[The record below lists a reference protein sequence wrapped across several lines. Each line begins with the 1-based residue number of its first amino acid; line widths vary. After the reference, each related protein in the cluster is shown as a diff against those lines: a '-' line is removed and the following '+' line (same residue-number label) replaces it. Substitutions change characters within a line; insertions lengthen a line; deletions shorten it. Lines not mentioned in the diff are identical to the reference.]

1 MDTTT
6 NMQSTA
12 EDYTKPYCIDYSDCS
27 VCEIP
32 IVGKI
37 WCEFVFWKICLLG
50 LEISPNSMFIQQQQS
65 GLMEQFK
72 DRDRVVT
79 SNSFSSSSFHNVFFS
94 R

>member
-1 MDTTT
+1 MWEYPLCWQDCPSSAVMDTTT

-50 LEISPNSMFIQQQQS
+50 LEISPNSMFI
-65 GLMEQFK
+65 
-72 DRDRVVT
+72 
-79 SNSFSSSSFHNVFFS
+79 
-94 R
+94 